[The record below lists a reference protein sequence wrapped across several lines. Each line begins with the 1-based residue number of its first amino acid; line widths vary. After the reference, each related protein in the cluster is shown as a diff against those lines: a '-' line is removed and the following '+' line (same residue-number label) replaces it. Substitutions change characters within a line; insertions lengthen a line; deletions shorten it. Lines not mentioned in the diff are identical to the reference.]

1 MPDRQMILDHLRL
14 AESHVSLGQEHIVRQ
29 RQLVAE
35 LKRDGHDPG
44 DAGKLLAQFEELQ
57 AMHVADRDRLIG
69 ELAEAGGD

>member
-1 MPDRQMILDHLRL
+1 MPDKQMILDHLRL
-14 AESHVSLGQEHIVRQ
+14 AEGHVSLGQENILRQ
-29 RQLVAE
+29 RQIVAE
-35 LKRDGHDPG
+35 LERDGHDPI